1 MSTTDLRQRF
11 LFPDS
16 DIRGEIV
23 RLNTSVAQALQARS
37 YPLAIESLLG
47 EAMAAATLLTGTLKF
62 EGRLSLQAQ
71 GQGDLSLLLAECTH
85 DSQIRGLAR
94 TRLSDTASDTGSTSE
109 QPPMAARLPALLG
122 DGVMAITIAPERG
135 ARYQGLVP
143 MESDTLAGCLEGYFT
158 QSEQLPTRLW
168 LAAGNGH
175 AAGLLIQV
183 LPEHTGS
190 ADHNAH
196 IWETVTALAGTL
208 TMEELLTLP
217 VETVLHRLFHETPPI
232 LSPADTV
239 RFGCTCSRDKVR
251 GTLLSL
257 GTDELQTLLSEQG
270 EARVNCDFC
279 GNEELFD
286 AVDLGQLVHESTR

>member
-23 RLNTSVAQALQARS
+23 RLDTSVAQALQARS
-37 YPLAIESLLG
+37 YPLVIEALLG
-47 EAMAAATLLTGTLKF
+47 EAMAAATLLSGTLKF

-71 GQGDLSLLLAECTH
+71 GQGDLTLLLAECTH

-94 TRLSDTASDTGSTSE
+94 TRLTAGDSE
-109 QPPMAARLPALLG
+109 QQPMTAQLPALLG
-122 DGVMAITIAPERG
+122 DGIMAITIVPERG
-135 ARYQGLVP
+135 NQYQGLVP
-143 MESDTLAGCLEGYFT
+143 MESDTLAGCLEGYFS

-183 LPEHTGS
+183 LPEHAGS
-190 ADHNAH
+190 AEHNARV
-196 IWETVTALAGTL
+196 WETVTALAGTL

-217 VETVLHRLFHETPPI
+217 VETVLHRLFHEAPPI

-239 RFGCTCSRDKVR
+239 RFGCTCSREKVR

-257 GTDELQTLLSEQG
+257 GSEELQALLSEQG
-270 EARVNCDFC
+270 EARVTCDFC
-279 GNEELFD
+279 GSEELFD
-286 AVDLGQLVHESTR
+286 AVDLAELAHQSAS